1 MTASSTDI
9 KAEIALKAHPA
20 NVEVRAMLGDKY
32 AASIAP
38 FRKALR
44 DTMAQFKV
52 EILTAAARLIGVL
65 QELSHAEEANK
76 LIVMILAAVDDEI
89 GGVEE

>member
-1 MTASSTDI
+1 MTASSTEI

-52 EILTAAARLIGVL
+52 EILTAAARLVGEL
-65 QELSHAEEANK
+65 QNLSDIEEAQK
-76 LIVMILAAVDDEI
+76 LIVLTLAAVDDEI
-89 GGVEE
+89 TGAIE